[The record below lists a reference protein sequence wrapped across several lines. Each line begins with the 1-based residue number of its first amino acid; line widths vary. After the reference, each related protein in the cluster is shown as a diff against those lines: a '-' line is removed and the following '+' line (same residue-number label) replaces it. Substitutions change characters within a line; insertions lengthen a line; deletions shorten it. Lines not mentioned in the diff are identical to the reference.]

1 MMQSQRNIL
10 SGENNS
16 NDNTLSQLVAVSV
29 ESSLLGH
36 DVIAYGK
43 VTELLSTK
51 YRCSMSDCYY
61 HPEYLNDALGIL
73 PGNLRQ
79 HVTKSIRKGLD
90 EFAYIDEISR
100 FLGQLRK

>member
-1 MMQSQRNIL
+1 MQSQKNIL
-10 SGENNS
+10 SSKNNHGR
-16 NDNTLSQLVAVSV
+16 DNVISQLVTVSI

-51 YRCSMSDCYY
+51 YTSDMSDCYY
-61 HPEYLNDALGIL
+61 HPEYLNDALSIL

-90 EFAYIDEISR
+90 EFAYIDEVSI
-100 FLGQLRK
+100 FLSQLSK